1 MRLYSGKAI
10 LLQGVYMNLEDRLND
25 RLVYVCTSTED
36 FDEFTD
42 EMVTG
47 LHDTGYMVKIHSV
60 VEK

>member
-10 LLQGVYMNLEDRLND
+10 LLHAVYMNLEDRLNGN
-25 RLVYVCTSTED
+25 LVHVCVGTED
-36 FDEFTD
+36 FEGFTD

-47 LHDTGYMVKIHSV
+47 LYDTGYMVKIHSV